1 LTKNQE
7 EKLAKQKMIDGRK
20 QPKRRLVETTF
31 DDVGLLQPRQLDQKP
46 ASFRTNKKV
55 HPASISGEFGDGRHL
70 IWFHKTPFRCI
81 ERLQD
86 AGLLAQ
92 PQK

>member
-55 HPASISGEFGDGRHL
+55 H
-70 IWFHKTPFRCI
+70 
-81 ERLQD
+81 
-86 AGLLAQ
+86 
-92 PQK
+92 